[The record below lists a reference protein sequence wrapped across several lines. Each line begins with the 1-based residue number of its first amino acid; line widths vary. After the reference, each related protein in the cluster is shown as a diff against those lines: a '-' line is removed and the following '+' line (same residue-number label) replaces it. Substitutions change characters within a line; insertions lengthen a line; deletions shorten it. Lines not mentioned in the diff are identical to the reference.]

1 MSDAVDF
8 AATRIV
14 QLADLLGTHTLTAI
28 GRVADPADRLTGYF
42 TLDGFTYCVT
52 EDPDDGYRS
61 AMRDIV
67 IVDPAESDMVPI
79 DPPLVVEVR
88 STHGQREDSPCTSDD
103 VHWIYFVNER
113 TGLVVL
119 EVGTDH
125 SDSYY
130 PSFIW
135 SWTPEG
141 YTPRWLEAR
150 SDAD

>member
-1 MSDAVDF
+1 MSDTDAVDF
-8 AATRIV
+8 TATRIV

-28 GRVADPADRLTGYF
+28 GRAVEGDDRTAGYF

-67 IVDPAESDMVPI
+67 IVDPAEVDLVPI
-79 DPPLVVEVR
+79 HPPIVVEVR
-88 STHGQREDSPCTSDD
+88 STHGGGEDEPCRGDD

-119 EVGTDH
+119 ECGTDNG
-125 SDSYY
+125 DSYY
-130 PSFIW
+130 PSFVW

-141 YTPRWLEAR
+141 YTPHWLEGR
-150 SDAD
+150 EP